1 MGFFS
6 GFLGLLFLFFFGG
19 TGRGGR
25 RRAGL
30 FRTYGRNP
38 FASRPIRGH
47 QDPWSKRHTS
57 PRNPF
62 IGRKQSFPP
71 KSGGRYL
78 PKDPWKRK
86 HDSVMGGSRHRS
98 STDSGFEFLFWPFL
112 ALFGLGSFS
121 HTRGHSSSGRRSNPM
136 TDDFY
141 GHRGEF
147 DTNDAVRARM
157 EDMEQFYNGD
167 HDFNAFEQGYDWDE
181 IVDAVNDGYLP
192 EDYLDN
198 LENDNDDSYD
208 NGYEDDYHDS
218 YESEE
223 SYEQYDSYDDSYDD

>member
-30 FRTYGRNP
+30 FRTYGTNP
-38 FASRPIRGH
+38 FASRAIRGH
-47 QDPWSKRHTS
+47 QDPWSKRRTS

-78 PKDPWKRK
+78 PKDPWKTKAGSSGRS
-86 HDSVMGGSRHRS
+86 DSSYSGLWFIFALIGSI
-98 STDSGFEFLFWPFL
+98 
-112 ALFGLGSFS
+112 FGLGSTNARTGS
-121 HTRGHSSSGRRSNPM
+121 RTYGSRSSRRSESM
-136 TDDFY
+136 TGSYY

-157 EDMEQFYNGD
+157 EDMEQFYEGD
-167 HDFNAFEQGYDWDE
+167 NDFNAFEHGYDWDE

-192 EDYLDN
+192 EDYIDN
-198 LENDNDDSYD
+198 LENDNA
-208 NGYEDDYHDS
+208 DDYHEEYDS
-218 YESEE
+218 
-223 SYEQYDSYDDSYDD
+223 YDSYDD

>member
-1 MGFFS
+1 MSIFS
-6 GFLGLLFLFFFGG
+6 SFLGLIFIFFFGG
-19 TGRGGR
+19 TGKGGR

-57 PRNPF
+57 SRNPF

-71 KSGGRYL
+71 KSGGRNL
-78 PKDPWKRK
+78 PKDPWKTK
-86 HDSVMGGSRHRS
+86 FNSVMGGSSGS
-98 STDSGFEFLFWPFL
+98 SYGD
-112 ALFGLGSFS
+112 GSLW
-121 HTRGHSSSGRRSNPM
+121 TSNPM
-136 TDDFY
+136 TDSYY

-157 EDMEQFYNGD
+157 EDMEQFYEGD

-198 LENDNDDSYD
+198 LKNDNEDSYD
-208 NGYEDDYHDS
+208 NRYRYEDGYKDS

-223 SYEQYDSYDDSYDD
+223 SYEQYDSYDDSYDV